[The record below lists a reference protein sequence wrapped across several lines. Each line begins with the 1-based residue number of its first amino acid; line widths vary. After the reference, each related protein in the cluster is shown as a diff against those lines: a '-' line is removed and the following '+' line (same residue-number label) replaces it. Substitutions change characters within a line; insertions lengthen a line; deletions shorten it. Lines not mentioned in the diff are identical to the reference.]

1 MKRFIYRCSGK
12 IASFFFPWRKAVRQ
26 SNAVWYQLR
35 SMRNSIN
42 ELQLNVE
49 HLEAKKAN
57 RRGRMA
63 TSKSRKK

>member
-1 MKRFIYRCSGK
+1 MK
-12 IASFFFPWRKAVRQ
+12 Q

-35 SMRNSIN
+35 LMRNSIN
-42 ELQLNVE
+42 ELTLCVE
-49 HLEAKKAN
+49 QLEAKKAN